1 MKKNIFK
8 TLAATVCFAALV
20 LTGCVNDIEG
30 TTPNYKQKAEQFTGN
45 YGEKSSASGLSTYS
59 FSFSPTSITTAAE
72 DTEISVSFNS
82 QYELDLDS
90 VENAFTFYKLK
101 ENSKCKRYYPEHDGV
116 ITKTLLHVT
125 EPNSYSGTV
134 SFLYRLNTKDVT
146 TDMIAFVVDGTKL
159 KYKNGIAA
167 MSNDGN
173 LKAGEETDS
182 IVRYIDVTN
191 KNDGTTTDSISNSY
205 SESWTAN
212 NYGINSLYFRGEL
225 DTSETDTTPSGK
237 YRFYC
242 YAPTKTMDSD
252 GLSSAY
258 DDSLADVLAKK
269 FKLQIQKPGSS
280 KWEDGEALSFAYH
293 SSYQFKDYDYYSS
306 NTYTTDVNIKAFE
319 QGTKWRIVCDKNV
332 KLGAPSDWVKDAYGH
347 APFEYYPK
355 VVSKVYPSYTDYDFI
370 PYADE
375 NTTYI
380 FAWGNTGADP
390 KPTFDKDYCDA
401 NSAFMTQNSFVSW
414 MTTNEK
420 NIEININTGMIEL
433 DKTDGFILVDSKKTI
448 IPSTASVHKNA
459 DGIIDKV
466 IITPNNDKLNLWWDS
481 YDVYVGSGTTIKE
494 NPDYPK
500 QVQFGCYPDQSLG
513 ELSGYVCL
521 AQNVIQTGSAFGTGT
536 DAWDW
541 NNGKVREVR
550 INEGNY
556 RQWNDNEE
564 RYENN
569 FASID
574 KVYLLKG
581 ETYKIQFATGYALNS
596 YRDSWF
602 TNTNNKICYYGQLY
616 VFDAD
621 SGDPKTNSL
630 NSYTARITYSGTIAT
645 IDCTKSGYYYIC
657 VNRPDNDTADIMYPQ
672 SAAYDPRY
680 GEYDEDDFYDDF
692 TNGTYAQLTRDWYYD
707 AYCLWDGSPYLGV
720 VANPVYDPNDAETG
734 PASWSDIP
742 VLFNYTIDNTLHTCT
757 PVTAAGNTHN
767 VISGG
772 DDAGFWV
779 MNPNPRVPYRWG
791 NVYYHIYMQQTP

>member
-20 LTGCVNDIEG
+20 FTGCVKDIEG

-101 ENSKCKRYYPEHDGV
+101 ENSKTKRYYPERDGV
-116 ITKTLLHVT
+116 ISKTLLHVT

-146 TDMIAFVVDGTKL
+146 TNKIAFVVDGTKL

-182 IVRYIDVTN
+182 IIRYIDVSN
-191 KNDGTTTDSISNSY
+191 KNDGTSTDTISNSY

-212 NYGINSLYFRGEL
+212 NYGINSLSFYGEL

-258 DDSLADVLAKK
+258 DDGLADLLAKK

-306 NTYTTDVNIKAFE
+306 NTYTTDVNIKTFE
-319 QGTKWRIVCDKNV
+319 QGTKWRIVRDNSV

-355 VVSKVYPSYTDYDFI
+355 VIARVYPTNTYYNFI

-448 IPSTASVHKNA
+448 IPSTTSVHKNA

-494 NPDYPK
+494 NIDYPK

-513 ELSGYVCL
+513 ELSGYVCM

-581 ETYKIQFATGYALNS
+581 ETYKIQFATGYSLNS

-602 TNTNNKICYYGQLY
+602 THTADDNEICYYAQLY

-621 SGDPKTNSL
+621 SGDPNTNSL
-630 NSYTARITYSGTIAT
+630 SSYTARITYSGTIAT
-645 IDCTKSGYYYIC
+645 INCSKSGYYYIC
-657 VNRPDNDTADIMYPQ
+657 VNRPDNYDADIMYPQ

-680 GEYDEDDFYDDF
+680 DEDDPYYNEFP
-692 TNGTYAQLTRDWYYD
+692 NLSYAQLTRDWYYD
-707 AYCLWDGSPYLGV
+707 AYCLWNGNNYV
-720 VANPVYDPNDAETG
+720 ETVENPDYDSEDDSHGDEYVDNV
-734 PASWSDIP
+734 P
-742 VLFNYTIDNTLHTCT
+742 VLFDYTIVDGVLTSSSIY
-757 PVTAAGNTHN
+757 AANHKTDTN
-767 VISGG
+767 
-772 DDAGFWV
+772 GFWV

-791 NVYYHIYMQQTP
+791 NIYYHIYME

>member
-101 ENSKCKRYYPEHDGV
+101 ENSKTKRYYPERDGV
-116 ITKTLLHVT
+116 ISKTLLHVT

-146 TDMIAFVVDGTKL
+146 TNKIAFVVDGTKL

-182 IVRYIDVTN
+182 IIRYIDVSN
-191 KNDGTTTDSISNSY
+191 KNDGTSTDTISNSY

-212 NYGINSLYFRGEL
+212 NYGINSLSFYGEL

-258 DDSLADVLAKK
+258 DDGLADLLAKK

-280 KWEDGEALSFAYH
+280 KWEDGEVLSFAYH

-306 NTYTTDVNIKAFE
+306 NTYTTDVNIKTFE
-319 QGTKWRIVCDKNV
+319 QGTKWRIVRDSSV

-355 VVSKVYPSYTDYDFI
+355 VIARVYPTNTYYNFI

-380 FAWGNTGADP
+380 FAWGNSGADP

-448 IPSTASVHKNA
+448 IPSTTSVHKNA

-466 IITPNNDKLNLWWDS
+466 IITPNNDKLNLWWNS

-494 NPDYPK
+494 NIDYPK

-513 ELSGYVCL
+513 ELSGYVCM

-550 INEGNY
+550 IYEGNY

-581 ETYKIQFATGYALNS
+581 ETYKIQFATGYSLNS

-602 TNTNNKICYYGQLY
+602 THTADDNEICYYAQLY

-621 SGDPKTNSL
+621 SGDPNTNSL
-630 NSYTARITYSGTIAT
+630 SSYTARITYSGTIAT

-657 VNRPDNDTADIMYPQ
+657 VNRPDNYDADIMYPQ

-692 TNGTYAQLTRDWYYD
+692 PNGTYAQLTRDWYYD
-707 AYCLWDGSPYLGV
+707 AYCLWSGAAYMETVL
-720 VANPVYDPNDAETG
+720 NPDYNPNDEAYG
-734 PASWSDIP
+734 PQYVDNVP
-742 VLFNYTIDNTLHTCT
+742 VLFNYTISNGI
-757 PVTAAGNTHN
+757 VTSSVTSTTHN
-767 VISGG
+767 EISSGT
-772 DDAGFWV
+772 DAGFWV

-791 NVYYHIYMQQTP
+791 NVYYHIYME

>member
-101 ENSKCKRYYPEHDGV
+101 ENSKTKRYYPERDGV
-116 ITKTLLHVT
+116 ISKTLLHVT

-146 TDMIAFVVDGTKL
+146 TNKIAFVVDGTKL

-182 IVRYIDVTN
+182 IIRYIDVSN
-191 KNDGTTTDSISNSY
+191 KNDGTSTDTISNSY

-212 NYGINSLYFRGEL
+212 NYGINSLSFYGEL

-258 DDSLADVLAKK
+258 DDGLADLLAKK

-306 NTYTTDVNIKAFE
+306 NTYTTDVNIKTFE
-319 QGTKWRIVCDKNV
+319 QGTKWRIVRDNSV

-355 VVSKVYPSYTDYDFI
+355 VIARVYPTNTYYNFI

-448 IPSTASVHKNA
+448 IPSTTSVHKNA

-513 ELSGYVCL
+513 ELSGYVCM

-541 NNGKVREVR
+541 TNGKVREVR
-550 INEGNY
+550 IYEGNY
-556 RQWNDNEE
+556 RKWNDNEE

-581 ETYKIQFATGYALNS
+581 ETYKIQFATGYSLNS

-602 TNTNNKICYYGQLY
+602 THTADDNEICYYAQLY

-621 SGDPKTNSL
+621 SGDPNTNSL
-630 NSYTARITYSGTIAT
+630 SSYTARITYSGTIAT
-645 IDCTKSGYYYIC
+645 INCSKSGYYYIC
-657 VNRPDNDTADIMYPQ
+657 VNRPDNYDADIMYPQ

-680 GEYDEDDFYDDF
+680 DEDDPYYNEFP
-692 TNGTYAQLTRDWYYD
+692 NLSYAQLTRDWYYD
-707 AYCLWDGSPYLGV
+707 AYCLWNGNNYV
-720 VANPVYDPNDAETG
+720 ETVENPDYDSEDDSHGDEYVDNV
-734 PASWSDIP
+734 P
-742 VLFNYTIDNTLHTCT
+742 VLFDYTIVDGVLTSSSIY
-757 PVTAAGNTHN
+757 AANHKTDTN
-767 VISGG
+767 
-772 DDAGFWV
+772 GFWV

-791 NVYYHIYMQQTP
+791 NIYYHIYME